1 MAKRR
6 NAPALFE
13 LLRDSNSTRS
23 GQIGGEQLRAQIGG
37 GMVPNAVPK
46 PPNHPSLKSPPPETP
61 EQNGGLSVPVAGQ
74 VASEA
79 VVESKEVSPT
89 VPPPAALDAP
99 EAAPLAAMPS
109 FRAGRSVPTKP
120 EAKPESKPDAKI
132 ETPPEAKPETKP
144 EPKPEPKAVRVAPPV
159 VGPEV
164 PKAEPKPVKSVP
176 APKAEPKVEREPFAK
191 PAEQPSDEDPKAAE
205 VESEGVPGEASEAL
219 PLLKRQGNQLT
230 VSTFAVGTA
239 ATACLLLLLVAYLVG
254 TAVGNSQGKSE
265 LEPMVRNQADTALQA
280 PEGQGIPSIGTR
292 EDRPIDPMRL
302 SPDPQVSRPIA
313 VTPPAEQAAEEAKPE
328 AKGPETV
335 QVTNEDTRVP
345 GQNYLHLAPLADSEE
360 ALRLQAYFA
369 QHGIATHIRE
379 QFRGGRLGHEIITL
393 VGIPSEE
400 WSTSTKKIE
409 HEREVKRLGGLWF
422 RDFGGSIDFSRDN
435 QSVWYKAKAD
445 GS

>member
-37 GMVPNAVPK
+37 GVVPNAVPK
-46 PPNHPSLKSPPPETP
+46 PPNHPSLKTPPPETTGEKTP
-61 EQNGGLSVPVAGQ
+61 EQPAGLSVPVAGQ

-79 VVESKEVSPT
+79 VVESKEVAPT

-109 FRAGRSVPTKP
+109 FRAGRSVAPKP
-120 EAKPESKPDAKI
+120 EAKPESR
-132 ETPPEAKPETKP
+132 PETKP
-144 EPKPEPKAVRVAPPV
+144 EPVVVKIVPPEVPKPEPKPAQPAPV
-159 VGPEV
+159 D
-164 PKAEPKPVKSVP
+164 KAEPKI
-176 APKAEPKVEREPFAK
+176 EREPFAE
-191 PAEQPSDEDPKAAE
+191 PAPTPEKVSEAEGAVLEPEDGADE
-205 VESEGVPGEASEAL
+205 GEAL
-219 PLLKRQGNQLT
+219 PLIRRQGNQLT

-265 LEPMVRNQADTALQA
+265 LEPMVRDQADTALQT
-280 PEGQGIPSIGTR
+280 PDGQGIPSIGTSPAGR
-292 EDRPIDPMRL
+292 DDRPIDPVRL
-302 SPDPQVSRPIA
+302 TPDPQERRPVAA
-313 VTPPAEQAAEEAKPE
+313 VPTEETKPEVAKPE
-328 AKGPETV
+328 ARGPETV
-335 QVTNEDTRVP
+335 QITNEDTRIP
-345 GQNYLHLAPLADSEE
+345 GQNYLHLAVLADGEE
-360 ALRLQAYFA
+360 ARRLQAYFA
-369 QHGIATHIRE
+369 EHGIATHIRE
-379 QFRGGRLGHEIITL
+379 QFRGGRQGHEIITL
-393 VGIPSEE
+393 VGIASEE
-400 WSTSTKKIE
+400 WSTSTRKIE